1 MNENELAKI
10 VVDASYRI
18 HTKLGPGLLESA
30 YQAILAYELEKQ
42 GLQIK
47 TEVILPITYD
57 AIIIDTGYRADI
69 IVENLIIVELK
80 SVEKIQDV
88 HLKQVLTYLKVSG
101 LHLGLLINFGAPLI
115 RDGIKR
121 IVNKLPEM

>member
-1 MNENELAKI
+1 
-10 VVDASYRI
+10 VDASYRI

-69 IVENLIIVELK
+69 IVENLIIVELQ

-101 LHLGLLINFGAPLI
+101 LHLGLLINIGAPLI

>member
-10 VVDASYRI
+10 VVDASCRI

>member
-1 MNENELAKI
+1 MNENKLAKI

-30 YQAILAYELEKQ
+30 YQAILTYELDKQ